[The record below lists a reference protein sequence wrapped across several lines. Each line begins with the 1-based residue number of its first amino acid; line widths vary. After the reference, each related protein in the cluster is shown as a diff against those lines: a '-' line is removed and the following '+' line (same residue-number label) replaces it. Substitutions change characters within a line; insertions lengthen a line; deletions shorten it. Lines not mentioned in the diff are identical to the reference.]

1 MVPLS
6 YSLTFFSMPDGSPRS
21 EVQNVAPVERLKPR
35 QESLPKRGEPYAFE
49 LDRSVSAV
57 EALLERSQVQADKR
71 EEFRA
76 LADTWRKRSQRD
88 SQAAGKEMT
97 ADIYALAIRN
107 FTRKLEAATTPDER
121 HKAQH
126 GVDYYTESLRLRNEV
141 EAKKAELAKG
151 SPDGNSNLYRA
162 YAEHPEAV
170 HAFYFTKAL
179 EIWKLPP
186 GVKEYGEAALARER
200 SREAYI
206 NAQHD
211 WFGKNCGEAYT
222 ELMTRKRAWE
232 KDVDGVES
240 WEVTSS
246 FHIKDDHEESSRH
259 KVEGS
264 RRLSRAS
271 QAFIDPQAKQ
281 EREETFRELYADLY
295 EAQARADAALIA
307 ARESAAERIAKNPAL
322 AKQLVDVDSRGY
334 YWHDNA
340 FALSGEKFVESVLPD
355 GLGFSLGRLLTEL
368 DPELGKAIGEARQT
382 RNVIY
387 EARRRMV
394 DQMYDVLREEK
405 KNMEFAAAKLQEFKP
420 EEREQAL
427 APLKRQLLQSEQRVA
442 AAVQGSGQDVNY
454 FLTRVASAT
463 YYYSQVGSDRYMA
476 GKTTKR
482 VIEDLKSTEGYRPE
496 YQRVHADTQIRQ
508 QQTFLEKQGRLQR
521 QTMDVLARAKKVNLN
536 NIQYDSK
543 EVMEAVQK
551 SLLGDQ
557 ANDRPPEHLDPLPY
571 SGVSIA
577 YESPLAEAVDISQFA
592 QSVSYLEER
601 GLNASL
607 VEGGRACA
615 RPLKELADRLTGS
628 SEYEIRRLG
637 WALES
642 KYASVLKLI

>member
-21 EVQNVAPVERLKPR
+21 EVQNVAPVERLKSR

-49 LDRSVSAV
+49 LDRSVAAV

-97 ADIYALAIRN
+97 ADMYALAIRN

-141 EAKKAELAKG
+141 EAKKAALKEG
-151 SPDGNSNLYRA
+151 SPEGNSNLYRA

-179 EIWKLPP
+179 EVWKLPP

-206 NAQHD
+206 NAQHN

-240 WEVTSS
+240 WEVMSS

-259 KVEGS
+259 KVQGS
-264 RRLSRAS
+264 RRLSRAN
-271 QAFIDPQAKQ
+271 QAFIDPQAMQ
-281 EREETFRELYADLY
+281 EREETFHELHADLY
-295 EAQARADAALIA
+295 EAKARADAALIA
-307 ARESAAERIAKNPAL
+307 AREPSAERIAKSPAL
-322 AKQLVDVDSRGY
+322 AKQLVDVDSRGH
-334 YWHDNA
+334 YWRDNA
-340 FALSGEKFVESVLPD
+340 FTLSGEEFVESVLPN
-355 GLGFSLGRLLTEL
+355 GLGFSLGRLLADL
-368 DPELGKAIGEARQT
+368 DPELGVAIAEARQT
-382 RNVIY
+382 RNAIY
-387 EARRRMV
+387 EAKKKRV
-394 DQMYDVLREEK
+394 DQMYAVLEEEK
-405 KNMEFAAAKLQEFKP
+405 KNLEFAAAKLQEFKP
-420 EEREQAL
+420 EEREQVL

-442 AAVQGSGQDVNY
+442 ASVQRNGREVNH
-454 FLTRVASAT
+454 FLARVASAT
-463 YYYSQVGSDRYMA
+463 YYYSEVGSDRHLA
-476 GKTTKR
+476 GKTTKT
-482 VIEDLKSTEGYRPE
+482 VIEDLKGIEGYRPE
-496 YQRVHADTQIRQ
+496 YQRVYADTQIGK
-508 QQTFLEKQGRLQR
+508 QQTVLEKQERLQR
-521 QTMDVLARAKKVNLN
+521 AVTDILAKAKTVDLN
-536 NIQYDSK
+536 SIRFDSK
-543 EVMEAVQK
+543 EIMESVQK
-551 SLLGDQ
+551 GLLGDQ
-557 ANDRPPEHLDPLPY
+557 ANGRPPEHIDPLPY
-571 SGVSIA
+571 SGISVA
-577 YESPLAEAVDISQFA
+577 YESPLAEAAGISQFG
-592 QSVSYLEER
+592 QSVSYLEEQ

-615 RPLKELADRLTGS
+615 RPLKELADRLTS
-628 SEYEIRRLG
+628 SPEYEVKRLG

-642 KYASVLKLI
+642 RYASVLKLL

>member
-141 EAKKAELAKG
+141 EAKKAALKEG
-151 SPDGNSNLYRA
+151 SPEGNSNLYRA

-179 EIWKLPP
+179 EVWKLPP

-200 SREAYI
+200 SREVYI
-206 NAQHD
+206 NARHN
-211 WFGKNCGEAYT
+211 WFGKNCGEVYT

-240 WEVTSS
+240 WEVMSS

-259 KVEGS
+259 KVQGS

-271 QAFIDPQAKQ
+271 QAFIDPQAMQ
-281 EREETFRELYADLY
+281 EREETFRELHADLY
-295 EAQARADAALIA
+295 EAKARADAALIA
-307 ARESAAERIAKNPAL
+307 AREPSAERIAKSPAL
-322 AKQLVDVDSRGY
+322 AKQLVDVDSRGH
-334 YWHDNA
+334 YWRDNA
-340 FALSGEKFVESVLPD
+340 FTLSGEEFVESVLPN
-355 GLGFSLGRLLTEL
+355 GLGFSLGRLLADL
-368 DPELGKAIGEARQT
+368 DPELGVAIVEARQT
-382 RNVIY
+382 RNAIY
-387 EARRRMV
+387 EAKKKRV
-394 DQMYDVLREEK
+394 DQMYAVLEEEK
-405 KNMEFAAAKLQEFKP
+405 KNLEFAAAKLQEFKS
-420 EEREQAL
+420 EEREQLL

-442 AAVQGSGQDVNY
+442 ASVQRNGREVNH
-454 FLTRVASAT
+454 FLGRVASAT
-463 YYYSQVGSDRYMA
+463 YYYSVVGSDRYLA
-476 GKTTKR
+476 GKTTKT
-482 VIEDLKSTEGYRPE
+482 VIEDLKGIEGYRPE
-496 YQRVHADTQIRQ
+496 YQRVYADTQIGK
-508 QQTFLEKQGRLQR
+508 QQTVLEKQERLQR
-521 QTMDVLARAKKVNLN
+521 AVTDILAKAKTVDLN
-536 NIQYDSK
+536 SIRFDSK
-543 EVMEAVQK
+543 EIMESVQK
-551 SLLGDQ
+551 GLLGDQ
-557 ANDRPPEHLDPLPY
+557 ANGRPPEHIDPLPY

-577 YESPLAEAVDISQFA
+577 FESPLAEAVDVSQFG
-592 QSVSYLEER
+592 QSVSYLEEQ

-615 RPLKELADRLTGS
+615 RPLKELADRLTS
-628 SEYEIRRLG
+628 SPEYEVKRLG

-642 KYASVLKLI
+642 RYASVLKLL